1 MAQETAIDTGTLA
14 RDISDLRSSLNNA
27 KNQLEDMRASIE
39 ALNSRWSGMA
49 HDEFAVQFAMDYENT
64 KEYFATVDFLIE
76 SMQNAREQYDLCEG
90 EVNGII
96 DAIRI

>member
-14 RDISDLRSSLNNA
+14 RDISELRNSLDNA
-27 KNQLEDMRASIE
+27 KKQLDEMRDSIE
-39 ALNSRWSGMA
+39 ALNGRWSGQA
-49 HDEFAVQFAMDYENT
+49 HDEFVVQFANDYETT
-64 KEYFATVDFLIE
+64 KEHLATVDFLIE
-76 SMQNAREQYDLCEG
+76 SMQQARELYDLCEN